1 MEDAKVCP
9 LSFFLPDW
17 SMRQTASHLFKVKE
31 LKDMAPVFLSHGK
44 HVLEKLESVADT
56 GTPIDVSDL
65 FFK

>member
-1 MEDAKVCP
+1 MSPFVF
-9 LSFFLPDW
+9 LSNRII
-17 SMRQTASHLFKVKE
+17 RQTASHLFKVKE